1 MNLLDKIKADIARH
15 EVMACHDLDGQL
27 ASIDVQ
33 ALSDYAGNDG
43 EPSYSIDNGTATI
56 KVRGMLIPNAG
67 HDYGDSVTGYDI
79 ISDYLRQAS
88 DNPMVSNIVLDI
100 DSGGG
105 YSKGL
110 SEVIETIDSL
120 NKPITTLANGNMQ
133 SAAYWIGSSTDSI
146 TAEKGSSIG
155 SIGVYVI
162 HGENSKQLATQGI
175 TMSLFKS
182 GDWKGA
188 FNAFMPLSQKEK
200 DRLQASIDESASAFF
215 NFVAYKRGLDVA
227 TVADWQGD
235 TFNAT
240 KAKELGLI
248 DGIKS
253 AKTGNATN
261 PQVPIITKAESS
273 AIHQNPQE
281 IDMDLIQALAENS
294 NLKGQV
300 AEKESVLQAR
310 DSKIAELQ
318 KALSEQKATARQ
330 SKIDELAQATGK
342 AFSDDEVT
350 AFKSMD
356 EAGFNLVASLATAKP
371 NLPKGLNLPQATAG
385 AVNETQTLSG
395 KITAWGNQ

>member
-33 ALSDYAGNDG
+33 ALSQLLGNDG
-43 EPSYSIDNGTATI
+43 EPSYSVDNGTATI
-56 KVRGMLIPNAG
+56 KVRGLLIPQAR
-67 HDYGDSVTGYDI
+67 HDYGDSVTGYDV
-79 ISDYLRQAS
+79 ISGYLQQAS
-88 DNPMVSNIVLDI
+88 DNQMVNSIVLDI
-100 DSGGG
+100 DSQGG
-105 YSKGL
+105 YAQGL
-110 SEVIETIDSL
+110 SQVIEQIDGL
-120 NKPITTLANGNMQ
+120 TKPIRAYVSGNAYSAGYWLA
-133 SAAYWIGSSTDSI
+133 SSTEHI
-146 TAEKGSSIG
+146 TATKNSGVG
-155 SIGVYVI
+155 SIGVMVQHVEESERLKKEGLKI
-162 HGENSKQLATQGI
+162 TTFVSGI
-175 TMSLFKS
+175 
-182 GDWKGA
+182 WKD
-188 FNAFMPLSQKEK
+188 FFSSTRPLTEQESQRIQKN
-200 DRLQASIDESASAFF
+200 IDESASTFF

-235 TFNAT
+235 AFNAT
-240 KAKELGLI
+240 KALEMGLI
-248 DGIKS
+248 DSIKS
-253 AKTGNATN
+253 GSTRTATN
-261 PQVPIITKAESS
+261 PQVPTTTKAESS
-273 AIHQNPQE
+273 ATHPNPQE
-281 IDMDLIQALAENS
+281 IDMDLVQALAENS

-300 AEKESVLQAR
+300 AEKEFALQAR

-371 NLPKGLNLPQATAG
+371 TLPKGLNLPQATAG

-395 KITAWGNQ
+395 KITAWEQQ